1 MKRYISIEKIHTSS
15 QKNQENRRDKM
26 DKARKK
32 IRVCLICVV
41 SAAVIMGFIYFF
53 LIAGGSGSISE
64 GTLVYQD
71 MEETQ

>member
-1 MKRYISIEKIHTSS
+1 
-15 QKNQENRRDKM
+15 M

-53 LIAGGSGSISE
+53 LSAGDSGSISE